1 MKKMMTDEERIERR
15 KHRKQHYDEHRDEI
29 LARRKKNR
37 PDRGKKRRERDP
49 DFYEKIKR
57 KTKSRNFCRAWKR
70 EMNKTWEVHHF
81 NGDEDPMNFAYLP
94 KEEHRRLHAIYG
106 DNKALSEEIII
117 NEVKTPCVIF
127 HDGKF
132 EAFINGQFQ
141 LSKEA

>member
-1 MKKMMTDEERIERR
+1 MKKMTEEERRIHKNEVRR
-15 KHRKQHYDEHRDEI
+15 
-29 LARRKKNR
+29 KNR
-37 PDRGKKRRERDP
+37 PDRGKKRREKNP
-49 DFYEKIKR
+49 EFYEKIKR
-57 KTKSRNFCRAWKR
+57 RTKSRDFCRAWKR

-94 KEEHRRLHAIYG
+94 KEEHRRLHDIYG

-141 LSKEA
+141 LSKED